1 MKQIFEWL
9 REQTQE
15 ALVSNKL
22 RIGLGMKLVVPYNCF
37 TDLINEAEAKWEA
50 EVCEW
55 KRFKNFELIIAPHD
69 KTITLQTFDLK
80 DYPYCPVCGKP
91 IKISE
96 VE

>member
-1 MKQIFEWL
+1 MKQIFDWL

-50 EVCEW
+50 ENTYRCNGNYNDNYKNALKVCP
-55 KRFKNFELIIAPHD
+55 I
-69 KTITLQTFDLK
+69 
-80 DYPYCPVCGKP
+80 CGKP